1 MNTEKIRIEA
11 PDSPEGR
18 TGVARAAEI
27 LQNGGLVAIPTET
40 VYGLAAS
47 AFCPEAVKR
56 IFAAKGRPADNPLI
70 VHISDMSM
78 LEGLVRSFPA
88 PAKRLAKAYWPGPLT
103 MILPKGARVP
113 DAVSAGLDTVA
124 VRFPED
130 PVAAAVIRESRL
142 PLAAPS
148 ANRSGSPSPTTAQH
162 VVDDMDGR
170 IEAII
175 LSHDCTVGVE
185 STVLSLAGERPR
197 LLRPGAVTVEMIE
210 AVIGPIEVDDAVLHR
225 LAEGATAASPGMKYK
240 HYAPNTH
247 VILVEGDR
255 EAYIN
260 YVRRHTGEGVAAL
273 CFAEDAAQLSC
284 PCVPYGGADDPAGQA
299 RALFDG
305 LRRLDQIGAVT
316 AYAHAP
322 EKTGVSLAVYNRLIR
337 AAGFE
342 VVRV

>member
-1 MNTEKIRIEA
+1 MKTEKIRIDE
-11 PDSPEGR
+11 PGS
-18 TGVARAAEI
+18 GVGKAGLARVAKI

-40 VYGLAAS
+40 VYGLAAN
-47 AFCPEAVKR
+47 AFDPAAVKK

-70 VHISDMSM
+70 VHISDLEM
-78 LEGLVRSFPA
+78 LKDLVRSFPKTA
-88 PAKRLAKAYWPGPLT
+88 EALSRAYWPGPLT
-103 MILPKGARVP
+103 MILPKGGRVP

-130 PVAAAVIRESRL
+130 PVAAAIIRESRL

-148 ANRSGSPSPTTAQH
+148 ANRSGSPSPTTARH

-170 IEAII
+170 IDAVV
-175 LSHDCTVGVE
+175 LSHDCAVGVE
-185 STVLSLAGERPR
+185 STVLSLAGEKPR

-210 AVIGPIEVDDAVLHR
+210 AVIGPVEIDNAVLHR
-225 LAEGATAASPGMKYK
+225 LAEGEAAASPGMKYR
-240 HYAPNTH
+240 HYAPNTR
-247 VILVEGDR
+247 VVLVEGR
-255 EAYIN
+255 PEAYID
-260 YVRRHTGEGVAAL
+260 YVRRHAKQGVAAL
-273 CFAEDAAQLSC
+273 CFAEEAAQLPC
-284 PCVPYGGADDPAGQA
+284 PCVSYGGADDPAGQA
-299 RALFDG
+299 RALFDA

-322 EKTGVSLAVYNRLIR
+322 EKTGVGLAVYNRLIR